1 MAQRILFEREVEK
14 RLLELYQELDRR
26 VGEILRDNQY
36 DLAKAAKISLLLPGE
51 LSLGEAGDRLLYKQ
65 YLERLLAR
73 PPIYLRGKIVKAY
86 ISGIGSPRPVL
97 VISITGLGAKTKL
110 NIEID
115 LRNRKITEII
125 LIEESNSPEEG
136 GGSAILKADDT
147 PPRIGI
153 YEEDSITLA
162 NFASALEKERETIK
176 QIVEDVL
183 RAPIDLQGIEK
194 AAEIAI
200 DRELEKLLLITTSQ
214 NPIHPL
220 RSTSISL
227 IGKALYALAL
237 LPSIKK

>member
-125 LIEESNSPEEG
+125 LIEESNSPEEEG
-136 GGSAILKADDT
+136 GHAILKADDT